1 GARINFTEELSFKEC
16 CEKLLT
22 KEKPKFE
29 LPKSLT
35 KNRSDKLLVKF
46 KEKIQKDQEN
56 AKRFLDDALALKQI
70 LENILSKDFLLPLE
84 FLEKVY
90 QNIENFNHNLDTDE
104 FIQDEVL
111 RGAFAYRG
119 KMIADVLKL
128 HIQDKTHF
136 ITAYIKAYDEWLLY
150 FIEKLGQRI
159 NIIINSFK
167 ETQ

>member
-1 GARINFTEELSFKEC
+1 
-16 CEKLLT
+16 
-22 KEKPKFE
+22 
-29 LPKSLT
+29 
-35 KNRSDKLLVKF
+35 
-46 KEKIQKDQEN
+46 
-56 AKRFLDDALALKQI
+56 RFLDDALALKQI